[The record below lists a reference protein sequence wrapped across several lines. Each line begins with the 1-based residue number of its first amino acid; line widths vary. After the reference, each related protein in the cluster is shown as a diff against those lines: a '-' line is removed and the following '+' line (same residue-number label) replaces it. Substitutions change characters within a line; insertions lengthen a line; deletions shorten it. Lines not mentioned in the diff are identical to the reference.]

1 MGITEHEI
9 STFLKLRHTAR
20 TPPRSTKPSFP
31 ASQTSNQMAYGG
43 AEDEFA
49 AKVIAGFP
57 RPTLAHQIAAAVGR
71 GPGGVT
77 AKPL

>member
-1 MGITEHEI
+1 
-9 STFLKLRHTAR
+9 
-20 TPPRSTKPSFP
+20 
-31 ASQTSNQMAYGG
+31 MAYGG